1 MIWSQVYDYGANV
14 TVQSEPDRVIVRT
27 EGTLCDTSHRPSA
40 EGEKFSL
47 EYTLTEQGLAVKGGL
62 ISGAGTGAVLILP
75 VIRSGGETAV
85 SGCSAVI
92 GGRLRIT
99 PATEIVYEGPV
110 FNPAPGFEAENLR
123 IRPGR
128 DGLFDVMISV
138 EEVSG

>member
-1 MIWSQVYDYGANV
+1 MIWSQVYDFGANV
-14 TVQSEPDRVIVRT
+14 TVQSEPDRITVRT

-47 EYTLTEQGLAVKGGL
+47 EYTLTEQGLSVKGGL
-62 ISGAGTGAVLILP
+62 ASGTETGVSLILP
-75 VIRSGGETAV
+75 VIQGGGETAA
-85 SGCSAVI
+85 SGRSVLI

-99 PATEIVYEGPV
+99 SATAVEYEGPV

-123 IRPGR
+123 IHPGR